1 MMLDYSITGD
11 VLVSKRAEAAPDRL
25 DACAILL
32 DIQEQSGG
40 EGKVAAFGRE
50 VTDSGPPA
58 WPAVL
63 GSASEFLEKICEGLL
78 ISGRGL
84 RLDVPADQVAVEA
97 PDVLL
102 WNSTEVREFLSLLR
116 HARTTGRLYPIHI
129 WGVESHAA
137 RDSMK
142 TLDAFSVVRI
152 GNGLAQR
159 ILDAGTV
166 RVEVLPASITLWFKC
181 SLLEEMRQLVETS
194 SKNVGAH
201 LRWVQ

>member
-1 MMLDYSITGD
+1 
-11 VLVSKRAEAAPDRL
+11 
-25 DACAILL
+25 
-32 DIQEQSGG
+32 
-40 EGKVAAFGRE
+40 
-50 VTDSGPPA
+50 
-58 WPAVL
+58 
-63 GSASEFLEKICEGLL
+63 
-78 ISGRGL
+78 
-84 RLDVPADQVAVEA
+84 
-97 PDVLL
+97 
-102 WNSTEVREFLSLLR
+102 
-116 HARTTGRLYPIHI
+116 
-129 WGVESHAA
+129 VESHAA